1 MLEHFSLGKLL
12 PFRPL
17 SISVYKLNGLLALWF
32 LLAYNLPFLKD
43 VWIAIGDKNCIS
55 ITVFLAV
62 LISLLLLNCLL
73 ILCINIKSIYKPS
86 LTLLF
91 LISSILLYSNSTG
104 KQYNPFAFEFSQWF
118 GGTGRFLTF
127 GFAFTFFFLFLLPA
141 TVLWKLDIRWASTK
155 SHILKTVG
163 ATLLVCS
170 LIVTIYQLTE
180 HRIRPFYQ
188 ATRSALVNVIPAHF
202 IDSSA
207 KYIHHQYFEPV
218 HTFSIL
224 DNAPSFIDTK
234 QNTTVVL
241 VVGESIR
248 ADVFNAKNLLS
259 LEQHEGQ
266 KISLAACDTYS
277 ESSTQCIF
285 SFLPLAGFN
294 DQLASHQQNVL
305 DLLALSG
312 VNIYWLSNHRNCGD
326 LCARANVY
334 ERHLQCEN
342 KPCFDHELIDDLLDD
357 IISNTIDPDAPN
369 LIIIQTQN
377 ISSPLY
383 SQFYPREYATNLPE
397 CNTVLVTNCDN
408 SELLNSYQNAMHYI
422 EFVLSRA
429 NSRLNEFHS
438 QHPNNK
444 TSLIF
449 TAKFGESLGE
459 KGFYF
464 HGAPKSVAPKEQL
477 QVPLFIV
484 DDNLPIDCL
493 SKLGGKL
500 SHDVLSHTLLGY
512 FHIRTKVYS
521 AQYDIGSLC
530 EQQTIKNSMPIA
542 SHRQ

>member
-1 MLEHFSLGKLL
+1 MLEHFRLGKLL

-32 LLAYNLPFLKD
+32 LIAYNLPFLKEL
-43 VWIAIGDKNCIS
+43 WIAIGDKNSIS
-55 ITVFLAV
+55 IMLLLAV
-62 LISLLLLNCLL
+62 STCLLLLNCLL
-73 ILCINIKSIYKPS
+73 ILCINIKSIFRPS

-104 KQYNPFAFEFSQWF
+104 KQYNPFAFELSQWF
-118 GGTGRFLTF
+118 AGTGRFLTF
-127 GFAFTFFFLFLLPA
+127 GFACTFIFLFLLPV
-141 TVLWKLDIRWASTK
+141 TVLWKIDIRWASAK

-202 IDSSA
+202 IDSSF
-207 KYIHHQYFEPV
+207 KYLQHQYFEPV

-224 DNAPSFIDTK
+224 DNAPSFIGK
-234 QNTTVVL
+234 RQNTTVVL
-241 VVGESIR
+241 MVGESIR
-248 ADVFNAKNLLS
+248 ADVFNANNLLS
-259 LEQHEGQ
+259 LEQREGQ
-266 KISLAACDTYS
+266 KSSLAACDTYS

-294 DQLASHQQNVL
+294 DQLASHQQNVI

-312 VNIYWLSNHRNCGD
+312 VNIYWLSNHRSCGD

-334 ERHLQCEN
+334 ERRLECEH
-342 KPCFDHELIDDLLDD
+342 KPCFDHELIDILLND
-357 IISNTIDPDAPN
+357 ILNDAVNPDAPN
-369 LIIIQTQN
+369 LIVIQTQN
-377 ISSPLY
+377 IGSPLY
-383 SQFYPREYATNLPE
+383 SRFYPREYATNLPE
-397 CNTVLVTNCDN
+397 CDTLLVTNCDN
-408 SELLNSYQNAMHYI
+408 SELLNSYQNAMNYI
-422 EFVLSRA
+422 EFVLMRA
-429 NSRLNEFHS
+429 NFRLNEFHS
-438 QHPNNK
+438 QHPSNK
-444 TSLIF
+444 TALIF

-459 KGFYF
+459 KGLYF
-464 HGAPKSVAPKEQL
+464 HGSPKSVAPKEQL
-477 QVPLFIV
+477 LVPLFIV

-493 SKLGGKL
+493 PKLGGKL

-521 AQYDIGSLC
+521 PRYDIGALC
-530 EQQTIKNSMPIA
+530 EQQPIEKAAPIA
-542 SHRQ
+542 SLSQ